1 MKNKSIALKFN
12 GLTVNELLRSG
23 LLLNEVAAAFC
34 LNCSV
39 ASLQRDRHINGSFPS
54 VPYIKRGRSVRY
66 EPEVLKTVIERS
78 RIGHIEITQVR
89 S

>member
-1 MKNKSIALKFN
+1 MKNKSIALKLN
-12 GLTVNELLRSG
+12 GLTVNELLKSDF
-23 LLLNEVAAAFC
+23 LLDEVAAAFC

-39 ASLQRDRHINGSFPS
+39 ATLQRDRHINGTQPN

-78 RIGHIEITQVR
+78 RIGHIA
-89 S
+89 